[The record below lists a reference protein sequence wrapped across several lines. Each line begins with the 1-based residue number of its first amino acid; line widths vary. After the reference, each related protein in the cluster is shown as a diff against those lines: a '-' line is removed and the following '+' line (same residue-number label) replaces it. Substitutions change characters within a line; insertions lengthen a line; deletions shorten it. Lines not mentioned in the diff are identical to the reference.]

1 MNHLETNHLLNY
13 FSIEELKKICE
24 IEDLYLKSKIIVYEL
39 FKNKVDK
46 GGKPYI
52 GHLLRVS
59 DRLEGTIEKVA
70 GLLHDTL
77 EDTDITYDDLID
89 VGFTKEILDVVKIVT
104 NIRCDKSKMTKE
116 EKLLVYYKEIDRIIN
131 SGNIHA
137 IRVKEADMSDNYD
150 LNRLKSLSEEKQVWF
165 HKKYGTQIKK
175 LRRTIASGR

>member
-1 MNHLETNHLLNY
+1 MDQLETNHLLNY
-13 FSIEELKKICE
+13 FSVEELQRICE

-39 FKNKVDK
+39 FKDKVDK

-59 DRLEGTIEKVA
+59 DRLEETTDKVA

-77 EDTDITYDDLID
+77 EDTDITYQDLIN
-89 VGFTKEILDVVKIVT
+89 VGFTREILDVVRIVS
-104 NIRCDKSKMTKE
+104 NIECDKSKMTKE
-116 EKLLVYYKEIDRIIN
+116 EKLHVYYQEIDSIIN

-150 LNRLKSLSEEKQVWF
+150 SNRLKSLSEEQQAWF
-165 HKKYGTQIKK
+165 HRKYGTQIKR